1 LLEEEVLD
9 PITPL
14 LLTTLPPLE
23 IFIELLA
30 PPKPIMRSLLLLQ
43 TDPLPVTRTELLEEE
58 VLDPITPLLLT
69 TLPPLE
75 IFIKLLAPPT
85 PIMRDELFVSW
96 VPALR
101 ILRLLLEAP
110 LA

>member
-1 LLEEEVLD
+1 
-9 PITPL
+9 
-14 LLTTLPPLE
+14 
-23 IFIELLA
+23 
-30 PPKPIMRSLLLLQ
+30 MRSLLLLQ
-43 TDPLPVTRTELLEEE
+43 TDGALVTKTELLEEE

-69 TLPPLE
+69 TLPPLWIVIE
-75 IFIKLLAPPT
+75 LFAPST